1 MFTTCSRPLDQFH
14 HLSGSGWLHSPF
26 DAMAAKIDRQASG
39 TTINLFIYLDANMA
53 ENWFLQML
61 NVFKCID
68 HNNVK

>member
-1 MFTTCSRPLDQFH
+1 MGELGFYGVRTNNNVLKSLTTAHGR
-14 HLSGSGWLHSPF
+14 
-26 DAMAAKIDRQASG
+26 I
-39 TTINLFIYLDANMA
+39 TTDLFIYLFIYLDANMA